1 MGSTV
6 SPSMTITGNI
16 AGPPIHLIHIDT
28 KGSEPPLLH
37 PPQAQVRWLDDCLA
51 YFTTI
56 WMAFDLF
63 WTSWAECFLIFI
75 HRQIFK
81 AINGKPGEQAEL
93 LQSSSLNL
101 TVLIISA
108 SDLVDLQEVNPSNS
122 WEKKHMNSFDK
133 FKVCYRD
140 HKYTLYD
147 CKWPNKIYIF
157 PTNIKMLER
166 TDSVHNG

>member
-157 PTNIKMLER
+157 RTNINI
-166 TDSVHNG
+166 DWFSS